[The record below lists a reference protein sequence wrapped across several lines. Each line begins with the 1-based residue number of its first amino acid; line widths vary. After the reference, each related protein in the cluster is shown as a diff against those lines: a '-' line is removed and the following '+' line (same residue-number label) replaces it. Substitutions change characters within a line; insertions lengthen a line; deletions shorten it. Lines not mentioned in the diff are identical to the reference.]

1 MKYTNKHNVPVEII
15 RALKNDQYT
24 KGESVISITGLLQPP
39 RIRLLNDQHQ
49 EQITVDYS
57 DEVWKLL
64 GQGIHAVLER
74 ANENHDDTVTE
85 QRYFADVNGWTISG
99 QTDSLAKDENTLK
112 DYKVTSVWTIMSAM
126 KGGKSDWEQQL
137 NCYAWLHKHNTGETI
152 DQLNIIAVAR
162 DWNKRERQ
170 RRGGDYPV
178 SAITVVEIPVW
189 SYEDQTKFI
198 EERVSLHQDSELSA
212 LMNDE
217 LPLCSDEERW
227 KKEDTYRVMKK
238 GRKTAVRVLPSLDDA
253 EKYIKDGDLTNVS
266 IEHSKGECMRC
277 TGNYCNVA
285 EFCNQYQ
292 KEVKDANREN

>member
-1 MKYTNKHNVPVEII
+1 
-15 RALKNDQYT
+15 
-24 KGESVISITGLLQPP
+24 
-39 RIRLLNDQHQ
+39 
-49 EQITVDYS
+49 
-57 DEVWKLL
+57 
-64 GQGIHAVLER
+64 
-74 ANENHDDTVTE
+74 
-85 QRYFADVNGWTISG
+85 
-99 QTDSLAKDENTLK
+99 
-112 DYKVTSVWTIMSAM
+112 M
-126 KGGKSDWEQQL
+126 KGGKPDWEQQL
-137 NCYAWLHKHNTGETI
+137 NCYAWLHQVHTGETI

-189 SYEDQTKFI
+189 SYEEQTKFI

-212 LMNDE
+212 LLNDE

-253 EKYIKDGDLTNVS
+253 EKYIKDGELTGVS

-292 KEVKDANREN
+292 EEVNNG